1 MGIERTTPIEQDP
14 ARLEEALPWYL
25 NGTLGEA
32 DRAWVEQML
41 AADQQAMDRAGI
53 HDQLE
58 FDSRVAEAFEQK
70 VAEIPAGI
78 GWSRLIQRVRADAA
92 PSPAV
97 PLAGAMAGR
106 PPGADAGSSW
116 LQRLARLVAPLMSP
130 QVGMA
135 MAVLVAVQAIAIGV
149 LVGERQGS
157 GDTVEYRS
165 GGQAVPVPAIRALL
179 NESVTEKVLRE
190 ALTANGASIVEGPN
204 PLGEYWIVTG
214 ERDPEGVANAL
225 RTAGVVASYVIDQ
238 RLPAR

>member
-1 MGIERTTPIEQDP
+1 
-14 ARLEEALPWYL
+14 
-25 NGTLGEA
+25 
-32 DRAWVEQML
+32 
-41 AADQQAMDRAGI
+41 
-53 HDQLE
+53 
-58 FDSRVAEAFEQK
+58 
-70 VAEIPAGI
+70 
-78 GWSRLIQRVRADAA
+78 
-92 PSPAV
+92 
-97 PLAGAMAGR
+97 
-106 PPGADAGSSW
+106 
-116 LQRLARLVAPLMSP
+116 LARLVAPLMSP

-165 GGQAVPVPAIRALL
+165 GSQAAPVPAIRALL

-190 ALTANGASIVEGPN
+190 ALTANGARIVEGPN

-225 RTAGVVASYVIDQ
+225 RTAGVIASYVIDQ